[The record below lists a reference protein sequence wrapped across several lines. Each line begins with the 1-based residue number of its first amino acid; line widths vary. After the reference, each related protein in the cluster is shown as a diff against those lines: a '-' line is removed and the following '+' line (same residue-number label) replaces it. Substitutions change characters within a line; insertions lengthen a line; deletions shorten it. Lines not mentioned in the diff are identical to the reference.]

1 MIIFLNAPPRAG
13 KDTCAEI
20 MKRLVLGMGEF
31 KMSAVLKT
39 AIADLFG
46 LDHPRHQWAEKNK
59 DTKSKMFGHEIEYS
73 YREIQI
79 MLSEEF
85 MKPNFG
91 QDIFGRIAVRR
102 LTGIMDK
109 THFVISD
116 VGFDHEVVPIIRG
129 LASKHEIR
137 LLKITRPGCDFSND
151 SRNWIHGADIGIR
164 EDTINN
170 RHDLELY
177 EEQIK
182 IWLRSVKLLP
192 KAG

>member
-1 MIIFLNAPPRAG
+1 
-13 KDTCAEI
+13 
-20 MKRLVLGMGEF
+20 MGEF

-46 LDHPRHQWAEKNK
+46 LDHPQHKWCEHNK
-59 DTKSKMFGHEIEYS
+59 DSKTKVFGDNDFS
-73 YREIQI
+73 YREVQI
-79 MLSEEF
+79 SLSEEW

-91 QDIFGRIAVRR
+91 EDIFGRIAMKR
-102 LTGIMDK
+102 LGRTLDK
-109 THFVISD
+109 IHFVVSD
-116 VGFDHEVVPIIRG
+116 VGFPHEVVPIIRG

-137 LLKITRPGCDFSND
+137 LLKISRPGCDFSKD
-151 SRNWIHGADIGIR
+151 SRDWIHGADVGIR